1 MKYFKKIDYILFNLQ
16 KLFLYGREYLK
27 VLCFH
32 QVNLFFDGFNYKT
45 NKKLAICIGFS
56 EWKRDYIKEYLPEY
70 SLSFTNHRTPT
81 WKLIKLFED
90 IDQAYEVLIWSYKDN
105 NKLTKYFKSNNI
117 PITRVEDGFIRS
129 CGLGLHETK
138 PLSLVFDKRGLYFNT
153 SSLSDLEYIIQN
165 KALNYTI
172 KQLDVAK
179 ALIYKITS
187 KGISKYNFRK
197 KIEKVEYLPKDKKI
211 VLVIGQVEDDMSI
224 KYGCSN
230 PITNL
235 SLLQSA
241 RNEHDNAYIIYKPHP
256 DTLTGIRKTISPLN
270 ECEKLCNVVDI
281 TFNLDTLIKVA
292 EHVYTITSLSGF
304 EALMYGKKVTCFGSP
319 FYSGYGL
326 TDDRDIRDHNINNKL
341 SLEQLFYASYIEYPR
356 YIRGDINSTI
366 NFIEEGLR
374 ENV

>member
-1 MKYFKKIDYILFNLQ
+1 MIKKIYFYILEYIYAIFCN
-16 KLFLYGREYLK
+16 KLDFFLLGIIPK
-27 VLCFH
+27 S
-32 QVNLFFDGFNYKT
+32 

-179 ALIYKITS
+179 ELIYQITS

-241 RNEHDNAYIIYKPHP
+241 RNEHDNAFIIYKPHP

-319 FYSGYGL
+319 FYSGLGL
-326 TDDRDIRDHNINNKL
+326 TDDRDKRNKNIKTRL
-341 SLEQLFYASYIEYPR
+341 SLEQLFYASYVEYPK
-356 YIRGDINSTI
+356 YILGDIDSTI
-366 NFIEEGLR
+366 KQISKGLGV
-374 ENV
+374 ND